1 MRLEKK
7 EKNQRRPRLITY
19 LKDRHNYSMEVNM
32 LFLVHSSMVF
42 LFLVS
47 FAGTSLLNAYPDA
60 RILWIVG
67 ILFSIINMEI
77 CLIESYYEFS
87 KKMTSMVFAYL
98 FVPLGLYYSKSIV
111 TPSILYSY
119 LALLM
124 VNIISTGRMRW
135 IYSSSIVT
143 MVVIFA
149 FLELQGDNASDSL
162 LISDQIYIL
171 WICFFT
177 VIALITTLL
186 LQVIT
191 SYLVKYNNEIR
202 KKNSDLHT
210 ISIMDALTSL
220 FNKRYFDDCISQ
232 VLNSHKLVGDSVALL
247 LIDIDNFKQYN
258 DFYGHYEGD
267 NCLKLL
273 AHVFRLSLYRKT
285 DMVFRIGGDE
295 FAVLLLNVKE
305 REVDYIA
312 KRIHDELAN
321 QQLEHCQSTVS
332 KYVTLSIGATVV
344 SGSIAYSSEEII
356 KKADA
361 ALYKS
366 KGKGR
371 NCTTVSSF

>member
-1 MRLEKK
+1 LEKRY
-7 EKNQRRPRLITY
+7 KNQRKFKIITY
-19 LKDRHNYSMEVNM
+19 LKDRQNYSMEVNM
-32 LFLVHSSMVF
+32 LFLVHCSMVF

-47 FAGTSLLNAYPDA
+47 FAGTSLLNAYPEA

-77 CLIESYYEFS
+77 CLIESHYAFS

-135 IYSSSIVT
+135 IYSSSIVF

-149 FLELQGDNASDSL
+149 VFELRGNNASDSI

-171 WICFFT
+171 WIWFFT
-177 VIALITTLL
+177 VIAMITTLL
-186 LQVIT
+186 MQVIT
-191 SYLVKYNNEIR
+191 SYLVKYNIEIR
-202 KKNSDLHT
+202 KKNSELHT
-210 ISIMDALTSL
+210 MSIMDSLTSL
-220 FNKRYFDDCISQ
+220 FNKRYFDECISQ
-232 VLNSHKLVGDSVALL
+232 ILNSRKLVGDSVALL

-267 NCLKLL
+267 NCLKLI
-273 AHVFRLSLYRKT
+273 AHVFQLSLYRKT

-305 REVDYIA
+305 SEVDNIA
-312 KRIHDELAN
+312 KRIHEELAY
-321 QQLEHCQSTVS
+321 QHLEHCQSKVS
-332 KYVTLSIGATVV
+332 KYVTLSIGATIICD
-344 SGSIAYSSEEII
+344 SRAYSIEEII
-356 KKADA
+356 KKADN
-361 ALYKS
+361 ALYES
-366 KGKGR
+366 KCKGR
-371 NCTTVSSF
+371 NCTTVYSF